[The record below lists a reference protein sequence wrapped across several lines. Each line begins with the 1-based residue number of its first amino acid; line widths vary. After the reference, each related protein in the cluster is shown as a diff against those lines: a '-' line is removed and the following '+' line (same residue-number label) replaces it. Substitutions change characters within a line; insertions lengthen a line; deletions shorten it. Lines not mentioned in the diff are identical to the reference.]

1 LGRISWMGGNAA
13 PMERYS
19 DIGDFDP
26 SRGSVVAVGV
36 FDGVHLGHAKIISTL
51 RGEAAGL
58 GVRSCVL
65 TFRTHPRGVVA
76 GERPA
81 LVTSFEHRL
90 VLLERAGVDAV
101 VGVDFTAAMASMGAR
116 DFLEQVVR
124 DGLGAR
130 ALIVGHDAKFGSGR
144 EADASAIRDIAF
156 ALGLQATIV
165 GPVLVDG
172 EPVSST
178 RVRECIQDGD
188 LAGAEELLGR
198 RVSVLGRVVTGR
210 GIGRALGFPTA
221 NLDVHHEVRPPHG
234 VYATWAIIEDMGG
247 ERLASVTNVG
257 FNPTFVEEG
266 DPSGEP
272 ERRIE
277 VHLLG
282 DPPGELLGRVI
293 EAEFVKNL
301 RDERRFA
308 SDAELS
314 AQIARDIEEAR
325 AILGGGD

>member
-1 LGRISWMGGNAA
+1 
-13 PMERYS
+13 
-19 DIGDFDP
+19 
-26 SRGSVVAVGV
+26 VAVGV
-36 FDGVHLGHAKIISTL
+36 FDGFHLGHARIVSTL
-51 RGEAAGL
+51 RDEAERL

-65 TFRTHPRGVVA
+65 TFRTHPRGVVS

-101 VGVDFTAAMASMGAR
+101 VGVDFTAEVASMGAR
-116 DFLEQVVR
+116 EFLERVVR

-130 ALIVGHDAKFGSGR
+130 VLVVGHDARFGTGR
-144 EADASAIRDIAF
+144 EADASAIREIASD
-156 ALGLQATIV
+156 LGLQATIV
-165 GPVLVDG
+165 EPVLVDG

-178 RVRECIQDGD
+178 RARECVQNGD
-188 LAGAEELLGR
+188 LPAAERLLGR
-198 RVSVLGRVVTGR
+198 RVSVLGRVVRGR
-210 GIGRALGFPTA
+210 GVGRKLGFPTA

-234 VYATWAIIEDMGG
+234 VYATWAIVEGTGG

-266 DPSGEP
+266 DPAGEP

-282 DPPGELLGRVI
+282 DPPGDLLGRVI
-293 EAEFVKNL
+293 EAEFVKAL
-301 RDERRFA
+301 REERRFA
-308 SDAELS
+308 SNAELS
-314 AQIARDIEEAR
+314 AQISRDVEAAR
-325 AILGGGD
+325 AILGGGDSP